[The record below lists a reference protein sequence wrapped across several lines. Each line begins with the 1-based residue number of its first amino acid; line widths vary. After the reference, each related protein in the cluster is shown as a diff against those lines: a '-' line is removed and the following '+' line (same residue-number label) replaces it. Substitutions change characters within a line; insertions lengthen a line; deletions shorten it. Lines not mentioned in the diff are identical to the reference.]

1 MWGARFTE
9 LVDPSP
15 FPLFWFYSLSL
26 VNNTLH
32 IPTLA
37 IVGLHMCGMVIMVL
51 HVLPMSIPNSHK
63 MRTRAGSLTSKR
75 LYEFWIAPVSYVVS
89 YIPHSLYVYNIY
101 TGAL

>member
-15 FPLFWFYSLSL
+15 IPLYTSPL

-51 HVLPMSIPNSHK
+51 HVLPMPNVEFH
-63 MRTRAGSLTSKR
+63 RARVGVHTDRS
-75 LYEFWIAPVSYVVS
+75 V
-89 YIPHSLYVYNIY
+89 
-101 TGAL
+101 